1 MESHRRRAAVV
12 PRHGSTGNKQP
23 DGLFRM
29 ARWFVTAAVL
39 SSTTS
44 IAVAPASLADDRALV
59 ARTTALLSMYRSVR
73 GAADTQRDVVST
85 RRAATAR
92 ALRPIDILT
101 HSGDSLW
108 TTIRR
113 VSTEYRIPIRII
125 LAVIA
130 AESAFDPRAVS
141 RAGAR
146 GLMQVMPATARDIGV
161 DPNDLFDP
169 CINVHAGTRY
179 MRVLADSFGG
189 RTRDVLAAYNAGPQR
204 VLSRRRLPGET
215 VIYLRRVEAYF
226 VTATTDPP
234 PEWRER
240 LASACGAS

>member
-1 MESHRRRAAVV
+1 MGSHRRPATVAPGRVSAGNE
-12 PRHGSTGNKQP
+12 PPGSLAGMVRRFMT
-23 DGLFRM
+23 
-29 ARWFVTAAVL
+29 TAVL
-39 SSTTS
+39 SSTA
-44 IAVAPASLADDRALV
+44 IMAVVPASLAGDSALV
-59 ARTTALLSMYRSVR
+59 ARTTALVSMYRSVR
-73 GAADTQRDVVST
+73 DASDVRLDVVT
-85 RRAATAR
+85 TPRVATER
-92 ALRPIDILT
+92 ALGTINVVSDPG
-101 HSGDSLW
+101 GDVW

-113 VSTEYRIPIRII
+113 VSSEYRIPVRVI

-146 GLMQVMPATARDIGV
+146 GLMQIMPATARDLGV

-189 RTRDVLAAYNAGPQR
+189 RTRDVLAAYNAGPGR

-215 VIYLRRVEAYF
+215 VTYLRRVEAYF

-240 LASACGAS
+240 LASVCGAS